1 MTPARPTHHH
11 PAHPL
16 RRELP
21 STAAVLADA
30 RDFAAMR
37 RYRTFPFDDHRG
49 YLRQLETLL
58 RTLAAQGVHTTLC
71 LFDPAAFARYCA
83 DHGLDPDA
91 PASRSRY
98 TAAVACT
105 GASLA
110 YDGTPLEHL
119 LPLLTEEAAR
129 RESCDRA
136 TTLLA
141 RAGRCATCGED
152 LAHAAFTRATTAL
165 HHLLAALGAG
175 THHLVCTLPDPTGSL
190 RAYLHTTATP
200 DGTPADLPASET
212 LAFCTVLAAA
222 LVQPV
227 TGALVCRTLPAT
239 EDPSRP
245 TDPSDPGPALDP
257 GPATVRGWRLRGAWP
272 DPISAAEIF
281 DAYCTDPE
289 TDEPIPPEH
298 RVDYAPGLPLPPP
311 PAPHC
316 HP

>member
-1 MTPARPTHHH
+1 MTPTTRPTRH
-11 PAHPL
+11 PASHPL
-16 RRELP
+16 RRDVP

-37 RYRTFPFDDHRG
+37 RYRTFPFDDHRR
-49 YLRQLETLL
+49 YLQQLESLL

-71 LFDPAAFARYCA
+71 LFDPTAFAGYCA
-83 DHGLDPDA
+83 DHGLDPDD
-91 PASRSRY
+91 PGSRSRY

-110 YDGTPLEHL
+110 YDGTPLDRL

-129 RESCDRA
+129 RASWDRA

-141 RAGRCATCGED
+141 RAGHCAECGHD

-165 HHLLAALGAG
+165 QHLLTALGDG
-175 THHLVCTLPDPTGSL
+175 THHLVCTLPDAGDSL
-190 RAYLHTTATP
+190 RAYLHTTGTP
-200 DGTPADLPASET
+200 DGAPPQLPESET
-212 LAFCTVLAAA
+212 LVFCTVLAAA
-222 LVQPV
+222 LAQPA
-227 TGALVCRTLPAT
+227 TGALVCRTTPT
-239 EDPSRP
+239 EDP
-245 TDPSDPGPALDP
+245 TGTPAEP
-257 GPATVRGWRLRGAWP
+257 APATVRGWRLRDAWP

-311 PAPHC
+311 PGPHC